1 MHMTRLPAVI
11 TKVALALLVFV
22 AAAELQGA
30 GWGRRGHGVLTF
42 DAATERVG
50 VNRDI
55 ARIMALGSI
64 APDYFEFDNPAAH
77 AQTRDLDIDAAG
89 KPILDSQRYA
99 ESQRES
105 FRAAQTWREHYF
117 NAAVQAGKAGHRERA
132 ALLLGYALHN
142 VEDYGT
148 HRGMPNALHAGLD
161 NAGHSPDRDET
172 RLASAKVLGSI
183 YIERFRD
190 EIGADNWKLFNGEA
204 VRRPGQ
210 TFATVPEPLTMV
222 TGLSGWDP
230 RSGFIPPKPGY
241 VLQDPVKSAVGAAL
255 ALLAHPMCAP
265 NCQIATENLRE
276 KGANFID
283 GFLSRQNELAK
294 LLDTREIG
302 VALPAGMKAPE
313 SKSDDDLRQFV
324 ADGILFAIDTRRF
337 ENGNALYRA
346 AWERL
351 LPERWKRI
359 NPDPAYWAKRGY
371 IGQYALMSD
380 RERLFLRQATFDSMV
395 RDEIQSLIR
404 ERSEKQARLQNS
416 YRLTLEELKEMR
428 QEYEAA
434 HRRMVER
441 KAREERERKA
451 WRENQQ
457 TLHLAGR
464 PVIDGRP
471 PPPTRSPSGAGGSSS
486 RGSGGREPRE
496 TREPRGGDRDIYEPR
511 RRVCSKFGIC

>member
-1 MHMTRLPAVI
+1 MHTPRIPAAIAIV
-11 TKVALALLVFV
+11 TLAMLF
-22 AAAELQGA
+22 AAAAGDSQGA
-30 GWGRRGHGVLTF
+30 GWGRRGHGVLTY

-55 ARIMALGSI
+55 ARVMALGSI

-77 AQTRDLDIDAAG
+77 AQTRDPDIDASG
-89 KPILDSQRYA
+89 KPILDSQRYD

-105 FRAAQTWREHYF
+105 FRASRTWREHYF

-161 NAGHSPDRDET
+161 NAGHSPDRDEA
-172 RLASAKVLGSI
+172 RLASSKILGSI
-183 YIERFRD
+183 YVERFRD

-210 TFATVPEPLTMV
+210 AYATVPEPLTAV

-241 VLQDPVKSAVGAAL
+241 VLHDPVKNAVGDGL

-265 NCQIATENLRE
+265 NCQIAAENLRE

-302 VALPAGMKAPE
+302 IALPAGMKAPE
-313 SKSDDDLRQFV
+313 PKNADSLRQFV
-324 ADGILFAIDTRRF
+324 ADGVLFAVDPRSF
-337 ENGNALYRA
+337 ENGNLLYREL
-346 AWERL
+346 WQRVV
-351 LPERWKRI
+351 PGSWK
-359 NPDPAYWAKRGY
+359 DWLKRGY
-371 IGQYALMSD
+371 ITQYALMSD

-404 ERSEKQARLQNS
+404 ERSEKQVRLQNS
-416 YRLTLEELKEMR
+416 YKLTLEELKEMR

-434 HRRMVER
+434 HQKMIER

-457 TLHLAGR
+457 TLLSVGR

-471 PPPTRSPSGAGGSSS
+471 PPPPTRSSPGGGGSSS
-486 RGSGGREPRE
+486 GGSTAREPRE
-496 TREPRGGDRDIYEPR
+496 PREPSGGRIDEPRGRI
-511 RRVCSKFGIC
+511 CNKFGIC